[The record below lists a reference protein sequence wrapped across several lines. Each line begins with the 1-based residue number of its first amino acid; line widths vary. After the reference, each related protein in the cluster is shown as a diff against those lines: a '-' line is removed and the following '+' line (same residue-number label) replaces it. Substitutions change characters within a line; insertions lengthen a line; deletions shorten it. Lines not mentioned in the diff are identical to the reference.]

1 MLAWTASTTHVAVRK
16 EGVLVGAA
24 WAQAFHDL
32 QPDAQQVVRTCA
44 VLGHPALSLAT
55 AAALLDTPV
64 DRVTEIL
71 IAAREHGWGTV
82 ADDRFEVFAEAR
94 AYLREL
100 ATATSEADAR
110 LVADRAA
117 AAIARSATVTTPSV
131 RGDVITVLRWAN
143 RHRRPDLAAQ
153 VARAAW
159 RTADPETEHE
169 WCGELAE
176 HGEEAAIGS
185 RNPDLLI
192 ELLNLSAT
200 AYSTAGDWQRAERA
214 WLRALAVA
222 ENRCDSARFV
232 HFLGLLATNYRDW
245 GRPHKAADTLL
256 EIVTV
261 RERGD
266 DPAKTAEAIAAVGT
280 TLFDARRLD
289 AAAHYLGQADRL
301 LRDLSGDAPGARA
314 LHATVL
320 SDLGRVHA
328 SGGSINTARTFYH
341 QALTLALDTDEG
353 LVQRIRDSQ
362 AVLPPT

>member
-1 MLAWTASTTHVAVRK
+1 
-16 EGVLVGAA
+16 
-24 WAQAFHDL
+24 
-32 QPDAQQVVRTCA
+32 
-44 VLGHPALSLAT
+44 VLGHPSLSLVT
-55 AAALLDTPV
+55 AAAVLDAPV

-71 IAAREHGWGTV
+71 VAAREHGWGDV
-82 ADDRFEVFAEAR
+82 VDDRFEVSAEAR
-94 AYLREL
+94 PYLREL

-110 LVADRAA
+110 LLVDRAA
-117 AAIARSATVTTPSV
+117 AAAQSATATTPSV
-131 RGDVITVLRWAN
+131 RADVISVLQWAN

-159 RTADPETEHE
+159 RTANRETDPE
-169 WCGELAE
+169 WCRELAE

-200 AYSTAGDWQRAERA
+200 AYSTAGDWQNAERA
-214 WLRALAVA
+214 WLRAVAVA
-222 ENRCDSARFV
+222 ENRGDPARFV
-232 HFLGLLATNYRDW
+232 HFLELLATNYRDW

-256 EIVTV
+256 EIVAV
-261 RERGD
+261 RERGG

-280 TLFDARRLD
+280 TMFDAGRLD

-301 LRDLSGDAPGARA
+301 LRDLGGDAPDTRA

-341 QALTLALDTDEG
+341 QALALALDTDEDV
-353 LVQRIRDSQ
+353 VQRIRHSQ
-362 AVLPPT
+362 AALTPARAGAMPARHAELFVRSGKGEF